1 MPLHPPEQIA
11 ASIGERAAEG
21 ARPFLQHLYRTR
33 MRSYREAFT
42 EFSQGFREGFQEDGN
57 READARGPD
66 DAPKGGGGGR
76 AAPKVGAG
84 EAGDAKRKAS
94 RERGQA

>member
-42 EFSQGFREGFQEDGN
+42 EFSQGFREGFQDDGD

-66 DAPKGGGGGR
+66 EVPKGGR
-76 AAPKVGAG
+76 AAPGAA

-94 RERGQA
+94 RECGQA